1 MIITLQLIKMI
12 ITIIIIIIKRRRMEK
27 IGKERRIIK
36 IEKSYDVTLRVDML
50 KEQGIEYGDT
60 FDVKSD
66 NGAITISKARKVTLP
81 DGSRSDFFDILEETA
96 QEHGEALKK
105 LADK

>member
-12 ITIIIIIIKRRRMEK
+12 ITIIIIITKRRRGAIMVNERKLIK
-27 IGKERRIIK
+27 IGK
-36 IEKSYDVTLRVDML
+36 SYGVTLPVDML
-50 KEQGIEYGDT
+50 KEQGIEYGDML
-60 FDVKSD
+60 DVKSD

-81 DGSRSDFFDILEETA
+81 DGISSDFFDILEETA